1 MAQTVILIVSLVL
14 FVFFVFYFIF
24 SFSVTSFTCKDRVR
38 KIYKKFPQIPV
49 PQHLDLADDDD
60 MQQLSE
66 ALAAAKVRVEACSSF
81 LRAAIKYDTLSHPPS
96 SFQGESYKD
105 S

>member
-1 MAQTVILIVSLVL
+1 MAQTVILIVSGSFCL
-14 FVFFVFYFIF
+14 FLFYFIF

-38 KIYKKFPQIPV
+38 KIYKKFPQKPV

-96 SFQGESYKD
+96 SLQGESYKD